1 MSSPDAGA
9 SGRPQGPTGR
19 LWVVATPLGN
29 LGDIT
34 ARAREA
40 IAECDLV
47 ACEDTRVTGGLLR
60 HLAISK
66 PMLAYHEHNEK
77 DAAVLIALLLI
88 LQGQIWLGKG
98 GVPTVIELENKIKE
112 QNELN
117 AKAKRINGQLSSEV
131 NDLKEG
137 LNAVEER
144 ARHELGMVKSNEI
157 FVQIEK

>member
-1 MSSPDAGA
+1 M
-9 SGRPQGPTGR
+9 RMENRFLQ
-19 LWVVATPLGN
+19 
-29 LGDIT
+29 
-34 ARAREA
+34 
-40 IAECDLV
+40 
-47 ACEDTRVTGGLLR
+47 
-60 HLAISK
+60 
-66 PMLAYHEHNEK
+66 
-77 DAAVLIALLLI
+77 AVLIALLLI

-98 GVPTVIELENKIKE
+98 SVPTVIELENKIKE

>member
-1 MSSPDAGA
+1 MSAADAGA
-9 SGRPQGPTGR
+9 SGRPQGPAGR

-66 PMLAYHEHNEK
+66 PMLAISKQFRFCERVLRVALAILDECIHDPQRHM
-77 DAAVLIALLLI
+77 AA
-88 LQGQIWLGKG
+88 
-98 GVPTVIELENKIKE
+98 IEIYKLRVNHHTSRLSTNI
-112 QNELN
+112 QLRLPFLF
-117 AKAKRINGQLSSEV
+117 AKP
-131 NDLKEG
+131 
-137 LNAVEER
+137 
-144 ARHELGMVKSNEI
+144 
-157 FVQIEK
+157 